1 MTDYFLFYTFRSQ
14 IRFLQMKKSP
24 LFTLPLRQT
33 LFCEFP
39 PMVISTAVFG
49 KCPTKGAFLYTF
61 SPLYPFVL
69 DCQLFVYWHKRK
81 RKSIS
86 KELVISLIQ
95 FKWWPPFVCNS
106 HCHLFRQ
113 DIILLLAFIQAA
125 SGLFFSI
132 YPIWYFLRRRQRD
145 ASKLDTLAMSDS
157 FAAHSRF
164 NKIKQKIR
172 IYF

>member
-61 SPLYPFVL
+61 SPLHPFVL

-113 DIILLLAFIQAA
+113 DLTLYCYWHSFRQQV
-125 SGLFFSI
+125 SFFSQSI
-132 YPIWYFLRRRQRD
+132 QFGTFWD
-145 ASKLDTLAMSDS
+145 ADREMPVNWILWQCQTALQLIQDS
-157 FAAHSRF
+157 T
-164 NKIKQKIR
+164 K
-172 IYF
+172 